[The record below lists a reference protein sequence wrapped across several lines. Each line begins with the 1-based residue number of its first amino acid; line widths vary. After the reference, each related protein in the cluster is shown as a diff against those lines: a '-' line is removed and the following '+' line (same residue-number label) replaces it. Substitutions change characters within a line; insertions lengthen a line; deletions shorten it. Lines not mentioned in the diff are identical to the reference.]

1 MKARTLLITL
11 LLSTLTP
18 AAAQYTVVA
27 PPPDISGV
35 YGSAGLGFIN
45 LEKGV
50 GLNIPL
56 GLTVVSERYRLIA
69 TGNALDFGL
78 FEGGDRDTRYVR
90 QSFGLGGGSCVDLA
104 TRLRVSDFHCSGST
118 AALRSASADLN
129 FIAVNE
135 LWLGDHPA
143 RLFVG
148 GGYRFLNPATPY
160 FSAGLYA
167 ASRSGFSG
175 GFKIAMGEEYIF
187 LGIVWGIDMR
197 KIFNRF

>member
-1 MKARTLLITL
+1 MKARTLLTAL
-11 LLSTLTP
+11 LLYTSATAT
-18 AAAQYTVVA
+18 AQYAVA

-45 LEKGV
+45 TEKGV
-50 GLNIPL
+50 GLSVPL
-56 GLTVVSERYRLIA
+56 GLTIVSERYRFIL

-78 FEGGDRDTRYVR
+78 FEGGDRDPRYVR
-90 QSFGLGGGSCVDLA
+90 RSFGLGSSSCFDRA
-104 TRLRVSDFHCSGST
+104 TGILVSDFRCSGGT
-118 AALRSASADLN
+118 DALRSASADLN

-160 FSAGLYA
+160 FSAGLYTA
-167 ASRSGFSG
+167 TRSGFSG
-175 GFKIAMGEEYIF
+175 GFKLAMGEEYTF
-187 LGIVWGIDMR
+187 LGIVWGMDMR
-197 KIFNRF
+197 KLFKRF